1 MSWSY
6 QKVGRASK
14 LADVV
19 KQQLIDVQGCP
30 KGSAEEA
37 AKNQLGDVAETL
49 CKSLPGDKV
58 VSINA
63 HGSAWNNGDGTANSQ
78 QVKFEFST
86 NGDFVE

>member
-14 LADVV
+14 LAEVV
-19 KQQLIDVQGCP
+19 KQQIVAVQGCP

-49 CKSLPGDKV
+49 CKSLLGDKV
-58 VSINA
+58 VTINGT
-63 HGSAWNNGDGTANSQ
+63 GSAWNNVDGSAGSQ
-78 QVKFEFST
+78 YVKFEFST